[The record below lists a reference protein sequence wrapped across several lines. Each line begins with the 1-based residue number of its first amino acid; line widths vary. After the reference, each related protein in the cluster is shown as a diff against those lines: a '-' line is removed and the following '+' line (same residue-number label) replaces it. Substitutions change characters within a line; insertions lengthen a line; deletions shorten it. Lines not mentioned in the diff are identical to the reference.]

1 MASDRKNVESKA
13 AAGIKG
19 VRKGKQAE
27 AAPRTTSAAKPTPKV
42 AAKSTAA
49 SYVLSAPKGPRTVSH
64 RRIKAAV
71 EKVVRER
78 HVANG

>member
-19 VRKGKQAE
+19 VRKGKQA
-27 AAPRTTSAAKPTPKV
+27 PRTTSAAKPTPKV
-42 AAKSTAA
+42 AAKSTGA